1 MENRKHYL
9 GTFLRPPEMRM
20 FGNKIQTFNRD
31 DTCPLAAL
39 QLEVEI
45 SSKFGFCPS
54 TTKYLPSRKLT
65 ISDRSL
71 RGFH

>member
-9 GTFLRPPEMRM
+9 GTFLWPPEMRM

-31 DTCPLAAL
+31 DTCTLAAL

-45 SSKFGFCPS
+45 SSKFGFCPCLS
-54 TTKYLPSRKLT
+54 WNFMQGFS
-65 ISDRSL
+65 SL
-71 RGFH
+71 

>member
-9 GTFLRPPEMRM
+9 GTFLWPPEMRM

-31 DTCPLAAL
+31 DTCTLAAL

-54 TTKYLPSRKLT
+54 MT
-65 ISDRSL
+65 
-71 RGFH
+71 